1 MMPSKETTMDRTFI
15 FKLFVVACLFVVTSL
30 FSLTLSGAV
39 LAEETGTNEGRR
51 MSREAQLALLE
62 ANRRY
67 EADPEGLKAAR
78 QPLLDYIA
86 AGQAESVPLAVPL
99 VMYKMLGQFWYAD
112 NEAENRL
119 AESQKV
125 FAAGHK
131 AYPDDESLLRNYAV
145 ITYEAGQL
153 GKAARLFEKYYEM
166 SKAHDIKYLTYAASA
181 FYGAQNLKEAKRVFI
196 RLINLVE
203 KPESKWLESVIAI
216 CMEQKA
222 TKDAL
227 KYIERALNFY
237 PMEKKYW
244 NLMATI
250 YLDKSNYNAAA
261 SALEIGTR
269 VKPPD
274 KENEWKHLID
284 LYNYLSLP
292 LRSAK
297 SIQKGLARSGD
308 NSEAPIM
315 IADAFARGM
324 RVDEAIA
331 YIDSV
336 LSNKPNLQLLL
347 TKGRILFEARRNQAA
362 IAAFDECLSMNPN
375 AWEAYVMKG
384 WAAWDEKDWKTAKRA
399 FTMALS
405 SKKYKTQAKDALE
418 MLDSLDE
425 AKSK

>member
-1 MMPSKETTMDRTFI
+1 MDRTSNS
-15 FKLFVVACLFVVTSL
+15 KRLLVTYLFVIMSL
-30 FSLTLSGAV
+30 FSLTPSGRV
-39 LAEETGTNEGRR
+39 LAEETGENEGRR

-62 ANRRY
+62 ANRRH
-67 EADPEGLKAAR
+67 EADPDGLKAAR

-86 AGQAESVPLAVPL
+86 AGHTDPVPA
-99 VMYKMLGQFWYAD
+99 VMYRMLGQLWYTDNKAD
-112 NEAENRL
+112 NRL

-125 FAAGHK
+125 FAAGHA
-131 AYPDDESLLRNYAV
+131 AYPEDEGLLRNHAV
-145 ITYEAGQL
+145 ITYEVGQL

-166 SKAHDIKYLTYAASA
+166 SKARDIKYLTYAAAA

-203 KPESKWLESVIAI
+203 KPESKWLESIVAI

-222 TKDAL
+222 SKEAL
-227 KYIERALNFY
+227 KYLERALSLY

-244 NLMATI
+244 NLMAAI
-250 YLDKSNYNAAA
+250 YLDQANYNSAA
-261 SALEIGTR
+261 SALEIGTW

-284 LYNYLSLP
+284 LYNYLRLP

-297 SIQKGLARSGD
+297 SIQKGLVQGGD
-308 NSEAPIM
+308 NSGALIM
-315 IADAFARGM
+315 VADAFARGM
-324 RVDEAIA
+324 RVDEALA

-336 LSNKPNLQLLL
+336 LSNKPNFRLLL
-347 TKGRILFEARRNQAA
+347 AKGRILYEARRNQAA
-362 IAAFDECLSMNPN
+362 IAVFDECLSMNPK

-384 WAAWDEKDWKTAKRA
+384 WAAWDQKDWKTAKRA
-399 FTMALS
+399 FSMALS
-405 SKKYKTQAKDALE
+405 SKKFKAQAKEALE